1 MAGGRFLKYYN
12 HVSTANC
19 SSLGLA
25 SLNQIRAAYEL
36 DTRCCCFH
44 QAAICREIVER
55 HAARGEA
62 RLELLSDCIAVQV
75 GKSAD
80 GGDRAGLVFD
90 DEAGQALIDDL
101 GDGATVIGND
111 RGTACHRLDHDEAKR
126 LRPVD
131 GNEQPDRAAE

>member
-1 MAGGRFLKYYN
+1 MLSRSGRYR
-12 HVSTANC
+12 
-19 SSLGLA
+19 A
-25 SLNQIRAAYEL
+25 SLFRAAYEL
-36 DTRCCCFH
+36 DTRCCRLR

-62 RLELLSDCIAVQV
+62 RLELLSDCIAVEV

-80 GGDRAGLVFD
+80 GGYRAGLVFD

-101 GDGATVIGND
+101 GDGATVIRNHG
-111 RGTACHRLDHDEAKR
+111 RTACHRLDRDEAEW

-131 GNEQPDRAAE
+131 GKEQPDR